1 MATNWL
7 TKLFSGGA
15 NNPLPGNS
23 NPYGSGGS
31 VLGKGTSI
39 GSAYR
44 NVTAQANSRN
54 AYADRMTA
62 MANYYRNANARG
74 VAQVRAVDNMQPR
87 LNATQDYFN
96 QYRSNQA
103 AGQRYQAQVD
113 YRNQY
118 AANALRGFQAA
129 GQRLTGQAADWMAQN
144 AFNFGQ
150 PQPPGN
156 QYAGGYGSGYGS
168 GYGEGGGYAPAAATV
183 PDWYQSFLN
192 PVNWRI

>member
-7 TKLFSGGA
+7 SKLFSGGA

-31 VLGKGTSI
+31 VLSKGTSI

-44 NVTAQANSRN
+44 NIQTKERTLN

-62 MANYYRNANARG
+62 MANYYRGANARG
-74 VAQVRAVDNMQPR
+74 VAQVRAVDNMQPAYGQNAAF
-87 LNATQDYFN
+87 LNQ
-96 QYRSNQA
+96 QRSNTA

-113 YRNQY
+113 YRNQF
-118 AANALRGFQAA
+118 AANARRGFDAA

-144 AFNFGQ
+144 AFGFGQ
-150 PQPPGN
+150 PQPSGN
-156 QYAGGYGSGYGS
+156 QYAGGYGDGG
-168 GYGEGGGYAPAAATV
+168 GGGYAPASASM
-183 PDWYQSFLN
+183 PDWYQNLMNQF
-192 PVNWRI
+192 NWRI

>member
-15 NNPLPGNS
+15 STPITTYKPPSYIGV
-23 NPYGSGGS
+23 GS
-31 VLGKGTSI
+31 
-39 GSAYR
+39 GSAYQK
-44 NVTAQANSRN
+44 VVSAPSRN

-150 PQPPGN
+150 PQPVGN
-156 QYAGGYGSGYGS
+156 QYAG
-168 GYGEGGGYAPAAATV
+168 GYGEGGGYAPAAASM

-192 PVNWRI
+192 QVNWRI